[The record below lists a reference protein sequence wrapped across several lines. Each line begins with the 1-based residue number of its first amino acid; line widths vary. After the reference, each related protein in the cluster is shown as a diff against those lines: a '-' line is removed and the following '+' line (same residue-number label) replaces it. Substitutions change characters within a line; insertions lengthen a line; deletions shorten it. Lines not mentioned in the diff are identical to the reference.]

1 MKPYLTASIR
11 VPALPVLLLFSHSIE
26 TNGDVS
32 RIIFDS
38 WLEITFA
45 DPETGQNQLLAAVK
59 LRRNWLALLNLK
71 LEDAGSTIKN
81 DEKSRAEQQEL
92 ESTLSRGL
100 LEFIHNESVFSVK
113 RLLPADIK
121 VAYVGRGMG
130 WFEDTKNPFDPSV
143 DPTRHPVKGGMKMTE
158 NITYN
163 CLAGDFTGAEK
174 MTWTCP
180 FCQVGWKL
188 IILLTWSRFN
198 TLIYLIG
205 HFNRLRKT
213 FQKLL

>member
-130 WFEDTKNPFDPSV
+130 WFEDAKNPFDPSV
-143 DPTRHPVKGGMKMTE
+143 DHTRHPVKGGMKMTE

-180 FCQVGWKL
+180 FCQVG
-188 IILLTWSRFN
+188 
-198 TLIYLIG
+198 
-205 HFNRLRKT
+205 
-213 FQKLL
+213 